1 MAGDGVSIERKPSDS
16 ALPSAEALDALGW
29 VKKSRRDRR
38 LQSRPRVGQYYWVDF
53 PHDAYAPEFEGEHPG
68 VVIRAAS
75 SLFDTC
81 VVVPVTSRPQPREAH
96 VHVFSQNPNPAGH
109 VQGKIAHA
117 VCDHVYTVHVN
128 RLRPV
133 LTLRGQPIFSKI
145 DPRDLMG
152 ILTKVYSAL
161 GLPPSTVEA
170 RRAPVR
176 SHDRPFG
183 PKTLSLKGSGSNGG

>member
-1 MAGDGVSIERKPSDS
+1 V
-16 ALPSAEALDALGW
+16 
-29 VKKSRRDRR
+29 
-38 LQSRPRVGQYYWVDF
+38 
-53 PHDAYAPEFEGEHPG
+53 
-68 VVIRAAS
+68 
-75 SLFDTC
+75 
-81 VVVPVTSRPQPREAH
+81 
-96 VHVFSQNPNPAGH
+96 PAGATSPCQVLASKH
-109 VQGKIAHA
+109 PNFAVGDYLSGPTGVQDYSLSDGK
-117 VCDHVYTVHVN
+117 
-128 RLRPV
+128 
-133 LTLRGQPIFSKI
+133 GFSKI